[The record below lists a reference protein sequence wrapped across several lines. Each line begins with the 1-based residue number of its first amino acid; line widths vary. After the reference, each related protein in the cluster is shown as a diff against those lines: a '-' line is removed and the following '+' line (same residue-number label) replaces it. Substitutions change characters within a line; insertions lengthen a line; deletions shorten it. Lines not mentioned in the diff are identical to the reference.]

1 MSTFRCS
8 SPCYHHKRRNLF
20 IFHPMTNVT
29 IIPSFIQKSFLSVIY
44 SPRLTNFS
52 HFSSPCYRIET
63 NILRYIPREDSQSTV
78 IVNWRCRIPSLR
90 LLVTHHSW
98 TRTNKSSSRP
108 LAFSRSL
115 PCQPEASSF
124 QSWKD
129 DNNVKS
135 PTGTLN
141 PEATNENW
149 PNERLP
155 DAKSMQPQ
163 AISCNCLPRNE
174 CEGSRPNFI
183 FCWTPQKNNDL
194 CLWPISKVQFLRCS
208 VPMQLPYQKK
218 PIIFILIHLGFES
231 SITKQRKCIS
241 AI

>member
-90 LLVTHHSW
+90 LLVTHNSW
-98 TRTNKSSSRP
+98 TRTNKSSPGLLPSVVHCHVSPRP
-108 LAFSRSL
+108 LPFKVGKTITMSNHPQVHSILR
-115 PCQPEASSF
+115 PQTRT
-124 QSWKD
+124 D
-129 DNNVKS
+129 
-135 PTGTLN
+135 
-141 PEATNENW
+141 
-149 PNERLP
+149 PNEILP

-174 CEGSRPNFI
+174 CEGSRPNFM

-194 CLWPISKVQFLRCS
+194 CLWPIS
-208 VPMQLPYQKK
+208 
-218 PIIFILIHLGFES
+218 
-231 SITKQRKCIS
+231 
-241 AI
+241 

>member
-129 DNNVKS
+129 DYNVKS

-149 PNERLP
+149 PQMRRVYSLKPSAATVCPEMN
-155 DAKSMQPQ
+155 AKG
-163 AISCNCLPRNE
+163 RV
-174 CEGSRPNFI
+174 
-183 FCWTPQKNNDL
+183 
-194 CLWPISKVQFLRCS
+194 PILCS
-208 VPMQLPYQKK
+208 VEHPKK
-218 PIIFILIHLGFES
+218 TTIFVFDQSAKCNSCVVLFHHNYHNQEKPTVFILTVH
-231 SITKQRKCIS
+231 IS
-241 AI
+241 A

>member
-1 MSTFRCS
+1 MSTFCNS

-20 IFHPMTNVT
+20 VFHPMTNVT

-63 NILRYIPREDSQSTV
+63 NILRYIAREDSQSTV

-129 DNNVKS
+129 DYNVKS

-149 PNERLP
+149 P
-155 DAKSMQPQ
+155 Q
-163 AISCNCLPRNE
+163 RNTAR
-174 CEGSRPNFI
+174 CEEYTASSHQLQLSAPKWMRRVASQFNVLLK
-183 FCWTPQKNNDL
+183 PQKNNDL
-194 CLWPISKVQFLRCS
+194 CLWPIS
-208 VPMQLPYQKK
+208 
-218 PIIFILIHLGFES
+218 
-231 SITKQRKCIS
+231 
-241 AI
+241 